1 MPPDAAS
8 CLATMKRAP
17 DVPMKMSFIA
27 ESPNFGD
34 FLERGRRLAAKE
46 ALIEGRHRRQ
56 SVDLL
61 DGLVRPQ
68 ADDPWKAER
77 VSTLVPSRVL
87 DRVEGHFDDRL
98 RLHDPDP
105 PAVDERRLQEVLRHF
120 RALRVGQARV
130 RLSHVDKLAR
140 LLVDDRQGQVPGKS
154 TPPSVTPP
162 CRP

>member
-46 ALIEGRHRRQ
+46 ALIEGRDRRQ

-87 DRVEGHFDDRL
+87 DRVGGHFDDRI
-98 RLHDPDP
+98 RLHDLDT
-105 PAVDERRLQEVLRHF
+105 PAVDERRLYVVLRLF
-120 RALRVGQARV
+120 
-130 RLSHVDKLAR
+130 
-140 LLVDDRQGQVPGKS
+140 LVFSDGQVRGCLYIVHQH
-154 TPPSVTPP
+154 TPAHVHLLAVG
-162 CRP
+162 